1 MGLKN
6 WVEDLKASRLAA
18 GALMKASP
26 RLMEA
31 FQHLGA
37 AQNGAGAIDRKT
49 RELIALA
56 VAITTRCETCIA
68 GHAKAAVAA
77 GVTEAELADAM
88 GTAIAMNAGAAYA
101 YSVRAFEAYQEFSQ
115 VAKTKAA
122 AQ

>member
-6 WVEDLKASRLAA
+6 WIEELKASRLA
-18 GALMKASP
+18 GSALMKASP
-26 RLMEA
+26 KLMEA

-56 VAITTRCETCIA
+56 VAVTTRCETCIA
-68 GHAKAAVAA
+68 GHVKAAVAA
-77 GVTEAELADAM
+77 GVTRAELADAM

-101 YSVRAFEAYQEFSQ
+101 YSVRAFDAYEQFSEEAK
-115 VAKTKAA
+115 AKAA
-122 AQ
+122 LQ

>member
-1 MGLKN
+1 MALKD
-6 WVEDLKASRLAA
+6 WIDHLTKSRMA
-18 GALMKASP
+18 GSALMKASP
-26 RLMEA
+26 KLMGA

-56 VAITTRCETCIA
+56 VAVTTRCETCIA
-68 GHAKAAVAA
+68 GHVKAAVAA

-101 YSVRAFEAYQEFSQ
+101 YSVQAFDAYQQFSDA
-115 VAKTKAA
+115 AKAKSADR
-122 AQ
+122 